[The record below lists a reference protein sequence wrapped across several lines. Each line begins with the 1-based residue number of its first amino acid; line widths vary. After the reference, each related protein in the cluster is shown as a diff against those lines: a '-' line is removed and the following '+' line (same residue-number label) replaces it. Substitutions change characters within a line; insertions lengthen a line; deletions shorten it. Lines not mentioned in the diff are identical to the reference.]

1 VPPLK
6 SSSIKGTHE
15 INPKGLSYKVTQGF
29 SLDSRRIENLVKE
42 QRGIDLSV
50 VVPVYNEEENLP
62 ILIPQIA
69 QVLESLGES
78 YEMIF
83 VDDGSS
89 DGSRRILKDM
99 ASQYSSLHILAFKEN
114 CGLSAALFAGMK
126 DARGKKI
133 VTLDS
138 DLQNDPA
145 DIPRLLEKLTE
156 YDMATGWRQKRED
169 PWLKRISSK
178 IANFIRNRLGGENI
192 QDSACTLRAFK
203 RECIKEIKFFNGM
216 HRFLST
222 LMRMEGYRVI
232 EVPVSHHPRKFG
244 KSKYN
249 IRNRMGRAF
258 IDLLAVKWMKS
269 RHIHYEIEERI

>member
-1 VPPLK
+1 MNDSEK
-6 SSSIKGTHE
+6 IE
-15 INPKGLSYKVTQGF
+15 I
-29 SLDSRRIENLVKE
+29 
-42 QRGIDLSV
+42 SV

-62 ILIPQIA
+62 ILIPKLVE
-69 QVLESLGES
+69 VLKGLGLP

-89 DGSRRILKDM
+89 DGSRRILKEM
-99 ASQYSSLHILAFKEN
+99 ASLHPSLRMVGFKEN
-114 CGLSAALFAGMK
+114 RGLSAALVAGMRE
-126 DARGKKI
+126 ARGQKI

-145 DIPRLLEKLTE
+145 DIPKLLEYLNQ

-178 IANFIRNRLGGENI
+178 IANAIRNQLSGEEI

-203 RECIKEIKFFNGM
+203 KECIQDIWVFNGM

-222 LMRMEGYRVI
+222 LVKMQGYRII
-232 EVPVSHHPRKFG
+232 EVPVTHHPRRFG

-249 IRNRMGRAF
+249 MRNRMVRSLL
-258 IDLLAVKWMKS
+258 DLLAVKWMK
-269 RHIHYEIEERI
+269 RRRIDYDIEERV